1 MTVNPSRRTKHT
13 ITYIVLGAIFIILAV
28 TALFVFKSAKTS
40 VEANTKANEL
50 ISKIEAAGFRAPPKD
65 AVTRTLGDDGGAIC
79 QDPNSALERAVLNGM
94 ISNGAAGPGQRP
106 VIADSLVVKGES
118 LIISIYC
125 PDKLSDFQDYAN
137 SLKYDDV
144 VNE

>member
-1 MTVNPSRRTKHT
+1 MTVNPSRRAKQTV
-13 ITYIVLGAIFIILAV
+13 TYIVLGSIFIILAV

-40 VEANTKANEL
+40 VAANTKANEL
-50 ISKIEAAGFRAPPKD
+50 ISRVEAAGYPAPPKD
-65 AVTRTLGDDGGAIC
+65 SVTRTLGDDGGAIC

-94 ISNGAAGPGQRP
+94 ITNGAAGPGQRP
-106 VIADSLVVKGES
+106 VIADSLVVQGES

-125 PDKLSDFQDYAN
+125 PEKLTDFQEYAN
-137 SLKYDDV
+137 NLKYDDV